1 MPLDVLILFMNS
13 ATDMLYK
20 YNLQILGEIRK
31 DGPIGHVLHNQRHF
45 FHESTNASLELI
57 CGF

>member
-1 MPLDVLILFMNS
+1 MNS

-31 DGPIGHVLHNQRHF
+31 GGPIGHVLHNQRHF
-45 FHESTNASLELI
+45 FMNPPMRLPSLLD
-57 CGF
+57 